1 MRGFGTG
8 LLGGF
13 MALALALAGCKTT
26 DVTSAIIPTKDSS
39 GRANYSLFY
48 DQGDHLQELVEQSSW
63 EKVADLYD
71 NERTWFAEKKNNA
84 KIVTALK
91 SAADELAAMR
101 VPELEAAAT
110 EIEGL
115 TIPVPEAGWDEA
127 REKITRASEV
137 VGTIRS
143 TWLLSDQAAYPA
155 ALAALAAAL
164 DETKSRLQT
173 ASADAF
179 VFFDHGQGDFFSAY
193 PIELDKE
200 ATLQAAWPRLAGS
213 IGAFPPDRLMAL
225 YGRYK
230 DDWPEEVEDGFARA
244 LFAALHKKR
253 GNDRTLSAV
262 LGAYREAQQM
272 GLAPMKLEEP
282 RIRFVEV
289 TSQTLLREGQ
299 IEFPAAVDVD
309 LPVEFEKASL
319 DRALASASDKGLDY
333 LVVLDVAVAR
343 TERKIRSREDVDS
356 EYQSSSRL
364 EPNPARTTAQ
374 VALQTAQQQLAEVN
388 MRGATGCIGCGL
400 IPAMLHAA
408 LIGAQRDTAQEQ
420 VSTSLARLNS
430 TPAMISV
437 PVYSPYSF
445 NRARVEAAKVLSA
458 NYYVIDLAKRTY
470 FKSAL
475 AVREDRNFTVP
486 YGLKKE
492 DKNRREHLANADSEE
507 TVSAFEKEPV
517 AIKLSGILDHYQ
529 DQRRKAE
536 QPLDVAALRR
546 EMLRDKNAALAS
558 YKSNTFDARPLNDP
572 RFDSVVVIYNPQG
585 SLGSGFFVTPDLV
598 LTNFHVV
605 DKASF
610 VEMKLY
616 DGQETFG
623 KVVKT
628 DIRLDLALI
637 RVQTRGKPVRFYD
650 ANSIP
655 LGSTVELIGH
665 PKGLNFSITR
675 GVVSAVRKAPS
686 PLAPG
691 GKDILFVQTDAAIN
705 RGNSGGP
712 MFLEDRVIG
721 VNTQKLAGGGVEG
734 LGFAIHHSEVR
745 QFVSAGAG
753 S

>member
-1 MRGFGTG
+1 MVGV
-8 LLGGF
+8 
-13 MALALALAGCKTT
+13 MVLALTLAGCKTT
-26 DVTSAIIPTKDSS
+26 DVTSAIIPTTDSS
-39 GRANYSLFY
+39 GEANYSLFY
-48 DQGDHLQELVEQSSW
+48 DQGDHLQELVESGSW
-63 EKVADLYD
+63 VKAAELYAD
-71 NERTWFAEKKNNA
+71 ERAWFAERKNNA
-84 KIVTALK
+84 KISTALK
-91 SAADELAAMR
+91 IAADELAALR
-101 VPELEAAAT
+101 EPELQAAAT

-115 TIPVPEAGWDEA
+115 SIPVQETGWIAA
-127 REKITRASEV
+127 RALIARANET
-137 VGTIRS
+137 VGAVRNE
-143 TWLLSDQAAYPA
+143 WLLSDNAAYPA
-155 ALAALAAAL
+155 ALAALTSIL
-164 DETKSRLQT
+164 DETKSRLQA

-179 VFFDHGQGDFFSAY
+179 AAFNHGQGNFFSLY
-193 PIELDKE
+193 PIELDKK
-200 ATLQAAWPRLAGS
+200 ATLQAAWSRLAGRL
-213 IGAFPPDRLMAL
+213 GNLAPDRIVAL
-225 YGRYK
+225 YERYEEE
-230 DDWPEEVEDGFARA
+230 WPDEVEDGLART

-253 GNDRTLSAV
+253 GNARTLSAV

-272 GLAPMKLEEP
+272 GLPPAKLDEP

-309 LPVEFEKASL
+309 LPVEFEKGSL
-319 DRALASASDKGLDY
+319 DQALASASDKGLDY
-333 LVVLDVAVAR
+333 LIVLDVAVAR
-343 TERKIRSREDVDS
+343 TERQIRSKEDVDS

-445 NRARVEAAKVLSA
+445 NRARVETAKVLSA

-470 FKSAL
+470 FKSTL

-492 DKNRREHLANADSEE
+492 DKNRSEHLANADSEE
-507 TVSAFEKEPV
+507 TVAAFEKEPV

-529 DQRRKAE
+529 EQRRKAE
-536 QPLDVAALRR
+536 QPLDIAALRR
-546 EMLRDKNAALAS
+546 EMLRDKNTALAS

-637 RVQTRGKPVRFYD
+637 RVQARGKPVRFYD
-650 ANSIP
+650 ANTIP
-655 LGSTVELIGH
+655 LGSTIELIGH

-675 GVVSAVRKAPS
+675 GIVSAVRKAPS
-686 PLAPG
+686 ALAPG